1 LANEFVVVTS
11 PMWQWI
17 SNLFARKSSS
27 GPAPSLPNT
36 SSPSSGNSKPEP
48 STKTGYPETRLT
60 TPNKSQR
67 KIKPEAIVLHH
78 SGGSYNGGVS
88 WIRNP
93 ASKVSYHC
101 LVARD
106 GKRAVFG
113 EDTDRTWH
121 AGVSKWKGR
130 KDLNSWSIGV
140 SWEGDTYTYPL
151 GEDAIESA
159 LDYIVPRMKKWGI
172 PVNMVLDHRIV
183 SEPRKNDIAP
193 IQYGV
198 FIERLIKRLK
208 DDEKEEGK

>member
-1 LANEFVVVTS
+1 
-11 PMWQWI
+11 MWQWI
-17 SNLFARKSSS
+17 SKLFAKKSAS
-27 GPAPSLPNT
+27 GPAPSLPKE
-36 SSPSSGNSKPEP
+36 SLPSNVNSNPEP
-48 STKTGYPETRLT
+48 PTKTSYPEVRIT

-67 KIKPEAIVLHH
+67 KIKPEAILLHH

-101 LVARD
+101 LIARD

-121 AGVSKWKGR
+121 AGVSSWKGR

-159 LDYIVPRMKKWGI
+159 LDFIVPRMKKWGI
-172 PVNMVLDHRIV
+172 PVKLVLDHRMV
-183 SEPRKNDIAP
+183 SGPRKNDIAP
-193 IQYGV
+193 SQYGV
-198 FIERLIKRLK
+198 FIERLLKRLK
-208 DDEKEEGK
+208 EDEKGNK

>member
-1 LANEFVVVTS
+1 MANEFVVVTS

>member
-1 LANEFVVVTS
+1 
-11 PMWQWI
+11 MWQWI
-17 SNLFARKSSS
+17 SKLFAKKSAS
-27 GPAPSLPNT
+27 GPAPSLPKE
-36 SSPSSGNSKPEP
+36 SLPSNVNSNPAP
-48 STKTGYPETRLT
+48 PTKTSYPEVRIA

-101 LVARD
+101 LIARD
-106 GKRAVFG
+106 GRRAVFG

-121 AGVSKWKGR
+121 AGVSSWKGR

-172 PVNMVLDHRIV
+172 PVNMVLDHRMV
-183 SEPRKNDIAP
+183 SGPRKNDIAP
-193 IQYGV
+193 KQYGV

>member
-1 LANEFVVVTS
+1 
-11 PMWQWI
+11 MWQWI
-17 SNLFARKSSS
+17 LNLFARKSNS
-27 GPAPSLPNT
+27 GPAPSLPST
-36 SSPSSGNSKPEP
+36 SSPSNGNSKPEP
-48 STKTGYPETRLT
+48 TTKTVYPETRLT

-67 KIKPEAIVLHH
+67 KIRPEAIVLHH

-101 LVARD
+101 LIARD

-121 AGVSKWKGR
+121 AGISKWKGR
-130 KDLNSWSIGV
+130 GDLNSWSIGV

-151 GEDAIESA
+151 GDTAIESA

-172 PVNMVLDHRIV
+172 PVSMVLDHRMV
-183 SEPRKNDIAP
+183 SGPRKNDIAP
-193 IQYGV
+193 KQYGV
-198 FIERLIKRLK
+198 FIERLLKRLK

>member
-1 LANEFVVVTS
+1 
-11 PMWQWI
+11 MWQWI

-101 LVARD
+101 LIARD

-193 IQYGV
+193 KQYGV
-198 FIERLIKRLK
+198 FIERLLKRLK

>member
-1 LANEFVVVTS
+1 
-11 PMWQWI
+11 MWQWI
-17 SNLFARKSSS
+17 SKLFAKKSAS
-27 GPAPSLPNT
+27 GPAPSLPKE
-36 SSPSSGNSKPEP
+36 SLPSNVNSNPEP
-48 STKTGYPETRLT
+48 PTKTSYPEVRIA

-101 LVARD
+101 LIARD

-113 EDTDRTWH
+113 EDTDRLWH

-159 LDYIVPRMKKWGI
+159 LDFIVPRMKKWGI
-172 PVNMVLDHRIV
+172 PVKLVLDHRMV
-183 SEPRKNDIAP
+183 SGPRKNDIAP
-193 IQYGV
+193 SQYGV
-198 FIERLIKRLK
+198 FIERLLKRLK
-208 DDEKEEGK
+208 EDEKGNK